1 MIFVA
6 AFLDPRYK
14 LSLYH
19 KITVE
24 EIFGEDRGQLVWS
37 AIKTCIRELFTEYI
51 NIYAPIEESTE
62 ETDSTQAKGGPGGK
76 LKQVIAKK
84 MKMTNSSNNT
94 TKSELDKYVSE
105 DCEDTEKRSI
115 FSFGGRTMHIDC
127 RFWLTWPKISLLY
140 QYQQ

>member
-1 MIFVA
+1 LQAIEEY
-6 AFLDPRYK
+6 RNK
-14 LSLYH
+14 LF
-19 KITVE
+19 K
-24 EIFGEDRGQLVWS
+24 
-37 AIKTCIRELFTEYI
+37 EYR
-51 NIYAPIEESTE
+51 NIYAPIEESTD

-76 LKQVIAKK
+76 LKQVFAKK
-84 MKMTNSSNNT
+84 MKLTNSSNDT
-94 TKSELDKYVSE
+94 TKSELDKYLSE